1 MSKAIKESL
10 AQSTLPQAMASAV
23 ANHPEKLW
31 LKSGETNLTF
41 AEADLLSNRFA
52 NALAG
57 LGVKDQDV
65 VLAMMPDTIEFV
77 LLWASLSKVGAV
89 EVPVNSAYKGDLLT
103 HVINDSRAQLIV
115 CHEMFL
121 PRLMEVESQ
130 LKDLKEIVLV
140 GSADS
145 LSALTPEQYARFT
158 FHSFADFYQA
168 EESPL
173 TCASAGSDMMSIVY
187 TSGTTG
193 PSKGV
198 MTTQR
203 HAYRYACSIIE
214 ALEMEHEDVVYT
226 CGMPLF
232 HVAAKWGAGYA
243 SLIKGTTLAIP
254 EKFSLSGFWAEV
266 ARYQATISILPG
278 VVASL
283 LYSQEPSEAEKNS
296 TLKKACM
303 VPLIPEFEEFKRRFG
318 MRISMAYGSTECGC
332 PTIHSM
338 DEPVTDRRSI
348 GKLKSDLYEMAIVDE
363 QDVEV
368 PTGEI
373 GEIVVR
379 SKEPSIMMMGYWHRP
394 EATANAWRNL
404 WFHSGDAGFKD
415 EDGNFYFVD
424 RQKDCIRRRGENVS
438 SSEVEGIVSQHP
450 SILECAV
457 YPVPSELTED
467 EIMVAIVLKP
477 DMSLD
482 EAELID
488 YLGDK
493 MPYFMVPRFVEFVD
507 VLPKTETGKVKKK
520 ELTDRGVTDA
530 SWDCVAAGIKL
541 KR

>member
-1 MSKAIKESL
+1 MSEAIKESL
-10 AQSTLPQAMASAV
+10 IKSTLPQAMAYAV
-23 ANHPEKLW
+23 TNFPEKVW
-31 LKSGETNLTF
+31 LKSGDDSLTF
-41 AEADLLSNRFA
+41 SEADLLSNRFA

-57 LGVKDQDV
+57 LGIKDQDV

-103 HVINDSRAQLIV
+103 HVVNDSRAKMMV
-115 CHEMFL
+115 CHELFL
-121 PRLMEVESQ
+121 PRLMEVENQ
-130 LKDLKEIVLV
+130 LKYLTDIVV
-140 GSADS
+140 VRTSDS
-145 LSALTPEQYARFT
+145 SFEFSEELFSRFALHDFST
-158 FHSFADFYQA
+158 FYQVDDTPQ
-168 EESPL
+168 ETQVL
-173 TCASAGSDMMSIVY
+173 GSDMMSIVY

-203 HAYRYACSIIE
+203 HAYRYASSILE
-214 ALEMEHEDVVYT
+214 ALEMQREDVVYT

-243 SLIKGTTLAIP
+243 SLIKGSTLAIP
-254 EKFSLSGFWAEV
+254 EKFSLSGFWADV
-266 ARYQATISILPG
+266 SFYQATISILPG

-303 VPLIPEFEEFKRRFG
+303 VPLIPEFEDFKRRFG

-348 GKLKSDLYEMAIVDE
+348 GKLKSDLYEIAIVDD
-363 QDVEV
+363 QDNEV
-368 PTGEI
+368 ATGEI
-373 GEIVVR
+373 GEIVIR
-379 SKEPSIMMMGYWHRP
+379 SKEPWIMMMGYWHRP
-394 EATANAWRNL
+394 EATTEAWRNL

-415 EDGNFYFVD
+415 EEGNFYFVD

-450 SILECAV
+450 GILECAV

-467 EIMVAIVLKP
+467 EIMVAIIRKP
-477 DMSLD
+477 DTSLGA
-482 EAELID
+482 EELID
-488 YLGDK
+488 YLGSR
-493 MPYFMVPRFVEFVD
+493 MPYFMVPRFVEFVEA
-507 VLPKTETGKVKKK
+507 LPKTETGKVKKK
-520 ELTDRGVTDA
+520 ELTSRGVTGA
-530 SWDCVAAGIKL
+530 SWDSVAAGIKI